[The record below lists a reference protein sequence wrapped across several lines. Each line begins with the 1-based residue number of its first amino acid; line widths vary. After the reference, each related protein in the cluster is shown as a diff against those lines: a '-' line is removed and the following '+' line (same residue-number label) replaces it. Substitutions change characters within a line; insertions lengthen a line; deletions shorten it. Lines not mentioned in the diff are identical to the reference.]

1 MLNLLVLNFLLSPRA
16 CFICVSLAGKAEG
29 AEGLASKFDLG
40 GWPNSVGM
48 LQPVSPEKKLV

>member
-1 MLNLLVLNFLLSPRA
+1 MLNLLVLNFLLPPRA
-16 CFICVSLAGKAEG
+16 CFICVSLTGK